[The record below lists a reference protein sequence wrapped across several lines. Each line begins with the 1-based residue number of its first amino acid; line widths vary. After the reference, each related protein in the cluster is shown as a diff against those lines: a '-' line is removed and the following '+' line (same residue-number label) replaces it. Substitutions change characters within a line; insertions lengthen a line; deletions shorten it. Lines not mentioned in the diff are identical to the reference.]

1 MMSSD
6 VLTLTVI
13 SLYLSKTPG
22 AISVPVPEVHLRQDI
37 GIVGDTHAGETQFD
51 PDTGQ
56 DVPNLRHFTAVN
68 PRELGAV
75 AEAWGIPFI
84 DPAWLKAN
92 ICFASS
98 SKAPFTEMLIAGA
111 ALLNAQG
118 HPVLEI
124 KGATTP
130 CLKMGQTIAA
140 QFPQLAVKAELF
152 PKLAYG
158 QRGVH
163 GIVVEETT
171 ITLGETFTVALP

>member
-1 MMSSD
+1 MSSD

-22 AISVPVPEVHLRQDI
+22 GISTPVPELHLRPQY

-51 PDTGQ
+51 ADTGQ

-75 AEAWGIPFI
+75 AEAWGIPSI

-98 SKAPFTEMLIAGA
+98 GREPFTEKLVTGTTLINAAGR
-111 ALLNAQG
+111 
-118 HPVLEI
+118 PVLEI

-152 PKLAYG
+152 PRLAYG

-163 GIVVEETT
+163 GTVLEETT

>member
-13 SLYLSKTPG
+13 SLYLSKIPG
-22 AISVPVPEVHLRQDI
+22 AISVPVPELHLRPHY
-37 GIVGDTHAGETQFD
+37 GIVGDTHAGETQFNA
-51 PDTGQ
+51 DTGQ
-56 DVPNLRHFTAVN
+56 DVPNLRHFTAVM

-84 DPAWLKAN
+84 DPAWVKAN
-92 ICFASS
+92 ICFAFSGTE
-98 SKAPFTEMLIAGA
+98 PFTQTLVSGTTLI
-111 ALLNAQG
+111 NATG
-118 HPVLEI
+118 RPVLEI

-130 CLKMGQTIAA
+130 CLTAGQTIAA
-140 QFPQLAVKAELF
+140 QFPQLAVDAQLF

-158 QRGVH
+158 CRGVH
-163 GIVVEETT
+163 GIVLEETT